1 MIAVIG
7 GSGLTRLP
15 ELHIN
20 ERRIVRT
27 PYGLTSS
34 PLLFGKLG
42 SSDIVF
48 LARHGLS
55 HSLAPHEINYRA
67 NIWALHSVGAES
79 IVSIASV
86 AALSE
91 DFEPGSLVVP
101 NDLIDYTF
109 NRSSTF
115 FEGQAQDVVHIDFSF
130 PYDKGLRQAVLD
142 HAAAHG
148 TAVYDKAVYACIQ
161 GPRLPT
167 RAEANRYRQDGADI
181 IGMTGMPEAVL
192 ARELD
197 LPYMHLCGVT
207 GIGCVAGNGNG
218 SSNGNAEAC
227 GSDTRSTIEKIRRL
241 LVDL

>member
-20 ERRIVRT
+20 HRRIVRT

-42 SSDIVF
+42 GSDIVF

-67 NIWALHSVGAES
+67 NIWALHSVGADS
-79 IVSIASV
+79 IISVASV

-101 NDLIDYTF
+101 DDLIDYTF

-115 FEGQAQDVVHIDFSF
+115 FEGQSQEVVHIDFSF
-130 PYDKGLRQAVLD
+130 PYDNALRQAVLE
-142 HAAAHG
+142 HAASHG
-148 TAVYDKAVYACIQ
+148 TPVYDKAVYACIQ

-167 RAEANRYRQDGADI
+167 RAEVRRYRQDGADI
-181 IGMTGMPEAVL
+181 IGMTGMPEAAL
-192 ARELD
+192 ARELG
-197 LPYMHLCGVT
+197 LPYVHLCGVT
-207 GIGCVAGNGNG
+207 GIGCFTG
-218 SSNGNAEAC
+218 SNG
-227 GSDTRSTIEKIRRL
+227 GSADICSIENRSAIEKIRRL